1 MKQME
6 GNVDTARAEVS
17 RITCYLFAVE
27 MRQICTATPTLSI
40 LQLGTE
46 RCTQPYHTQTQPPYT
61 PCTMFVTPLCTLA
74 SHTRE

>member
-17 RITCYLFAVE
+17 RITCYLFE
-27 MRQICTATPTLSI
+27 MRQTCTATPTLSI

-46 RCTQPYHTQTQPPYT
+46 RCCTQPYHTQTQPPYT
-61 PCTMFVTPLCTLA
+61 PCTMFVTPLCALA